1 MHSEW
6 VHFFNQIIYSPGWEK
21 SHFRPQYWIKCSC
34 GYIFKYIYFFNDNTS
49 LRRYSLTH
57 LQAHKHTH
65 THTHANARTK
75 KTQLSSRVDPPFYLF
90 NLFISQCS
98 SSVPPPFAS
107 PSSPSIPL
115 CLAQWRGEDGG
126 TEGGRS
132 VCVCVCVCRG
142 GAFENSSSIAVVL
155 WWSREWYREIMK
167 RRTKALSSRC
177 DWYPP
182 LLLPSSQPA
191 SLPLSALFP
200 SPLHLSLSLSLSF
213 PSFPPRSLTTFY
225 PHSRSLSPSQPP
237 FPPSPFLPFLSLSP
251 PCPCSFTWHSC
262 TERGGVFVN
271 NKKVRFRA
279 WYQVSPRAGCLCAL
293 DLTAAEMLHM
303 HV

>member
-1 MHSEW
+1 MD
-6 VHFFNQIIYSPGWEK
+6 IYLN
-21 SHFRPQYWIKCSC
+21 I
-34 GYIFKYIYFFNDNTS
+34 YIFLTT
-49 LRRYSLTH
+49 TH
-57 LQAHKHTH
+57 LWEDIHSHTCRHTNTHTHTH

-191 SLPLSALFP
+191 SLPLSPLFP
-200 SPLHLSLSLSLSF
+200 SPLHLSLSLSLSLF
-213 PSFPPRSLTTFY
+213 PLISPSVSHYLLSSFSFSLSLSTSFPPLSL
-225 PHSRSLSPSQPP
+225 PP
-237 FPPSPFLPFLSLSP
+237 FSLPLPSLPVLI
-251 PCPCSFTWHSC
+251 
-262 TERGGVFVN
+262 
-271 NKKVRFRA
+271 
-279 WYQVSPRAGCLCAL
+279 YMAL
-293 DLTAAEMLHM
+293 M
-303 HV
+303 HREGRSICE